1 VEVQALITN
10 YVGDVTA
17 RLPRR
22 LRSDVSF
29 ELAAL
34 LNEDLA
40 ARATSAGRAADEAMT
55 LELIQGFGR
64 PAEVAARYAPA
75 HALLDASDTRD
86 FLVSAVIGSLLLLA
100 LGQLTMQHAVKDWPS
115 IMVLSW
121 LGFLVVVFGARNAAR
136 RRWPSLGR
144 WKPHDRDAVSRG
156 GNIALVILI
165 AAADLCY
172 GAPAWLFGKLTGGA
186 HLPATL
192 VYADGFASQRLPWLL
207 GVWAVMAVLLAVAA
221 VEGRWR
227 PLTRRIEAG
236 LSLAV
241 PALLLWFLL
250 GGPMMQLAS
259 SDHVLKNWM
268 VPIMGLVFADAVV
281 KISRLSRPRPPQA
294 GFAAPPLAR

>member
-1 VEVQALITN
+1 MEVQALITN

-40 ARATSAGRAADEAMT
+40 ARAASAGRVADEAMT

-75 HALLDASDTRD
+75 HALVDASDWPRD

-115 IMVLSW
+115 IVVLSW
-121 LGFLVVVFGARNAAR
+121 LGFLVVVFATRNSAR

-172 GAPAWLFGKLTGGA
+172 GAPAWLF
-186 HLPATL
+186 
-192 VYADGFASQRLPWLL
+192 W
-207 GVWAVMAVLLAVAA
+207 
-221 VEGRWR
+221 
-227 PLTRRIEAG
+227 
-236 LSLAV
+236 
-241 PALLLWFLL
+241 
-250 GGPMMQLAS
+250 
-259 SDHVLKNWM
+259 
-268 VPIMGLVFADAVV
+268 
-281 KISRLSRPRPPQA
+281 
-294 GFAAPPLAR
+294 